1 MHCLRRC
8 RRTGRRTALPSSPL
22 PVRSVER
29 DVFRD
34 LAFPAVAVREQ
45 TLLVII
51 ELFARLGREFE
62 IWAFD
67 DGINRTS
74 FLTEPAIDALHHV
87 DVVTRRAAGAVVPTG
102 TGLDRDRLGRAN
114 GLAELAGDAAFLSIR
129 IASQGMLAAETR
141 RNGSLLERI
150 IERGLRL
157 EEVAHGQHET
167 GHELHQEKAFGRE
180 IEPHGILI
188 SRSLAPARRIG

>member
-1 MHCLRRC
+1 MRCLRRC
-8 RRTGRRTALPSSPL
+8 RQTGKRTALQSSPL

-45 TLLVII
+45 TLLVVI

-62 IWAFD
+62 IRTFD
-67 DGINRTS
+67 DRINRTS

-87 DVVTRRAAGAVVPTG
+87 DVVTRRAAGAVVAAWSS
-102 TGLDRDRLGRAN
+102 LDRDRLGWAN
-114 GLAELAGDAAFLSIR
+114 CLAELAGDAAFLSVR

-167 GHELHQEKAFGRE
+167 GHELQIGRA
-180 IEPHGILI
+180 HV
-188 SRSLAPARRIG
+188 